1 MKVPQLNKWHCW
13 LRNISALQVKI
24 KHNVPLP
31 IVYFVFL
38 IRLSLTMEQAGSR
51 VMASKSEPWM
61 EVREAII
68 SIDIVY
74 NKHRASERGV

>member
-1 MKVPQLNKWHCW
+1 
-13 LRNISALQVKI
+13 
-24 KHNVPLP
+24 
-31 IVYFVFL
+31 
-38 IRLSLTMEQAGSR
+38 MEQAGSR